1 MQGKKRY
8 LALVLFLLLGL
19 ITFSFANPDDQLEP
33 VEGNVKKVSEQKDEK
48 KVQTKFEKAEEL
60 VEQAEQNPTEEIIA
74 EAEEAIEEAEQ
85 EEPELVEEEDLV
97 NRLNNTEPAI
107 DAAALISAV
116 EKMIDEASKKDD
128 VVAAKTYF
136 DNNKVATVTDTLE
149 DGTVKENL
157 EERVAYLVKV
167 FADTTNPVITGIE
180 NNQTTNIDVTLKIED
195 DIKVEKVVT
204 LNGETIE
211 YEDTFDKE
219 GTYVVTVTDDAQN
232 TTSITF
238 TIDKTKPK
246 FEGLSS
252 REAHVDGYTVDIT
265 DATETTITVQKD
277 HGDFAP
283 ITEGTAI
290 TEEGTYQLVAVD
302 AAGNKYTTWVIV
314 DRTEP
319 SITNT
324 VDGEYINQCTTVT
337 IFDRYLNKVTI
348 NDDTY
353 SRKDFSKNTKNEN
366 FKLEKEI
373 CEDGT
378 YTITAIDKKGIP
390 TTKTFTINKTKPT
403 YTFYKEG
410 SSLEKDEIQPKEI
423 DGKFYFN
430 QNVRVVFK
438 EDTYFTQYIHND
450 FVNNENKTTITSW
463 QREAK
468 TDGEHTMKVTDAAG
482 NVTEI
487 TIVVDT
493 KAPTY
498 KFYKEGSSLEK
509 DEIQPIVIDG
519 KLYFNQNVRVRFE
532 EEASHFT
539 QYVHNDFIN
548 NEDKTTIKTW
558 TREAKTDGEH
568 TMKVTDALGQATEV
582 TFIIDT
588 TPNRVTQTFYRGDNN
603 VGKTYY
609 VTDTDKVQFNIGF
622 RELLSEDA
630 VITIGGKPVALT
642 YDKYY
647 KATDSH
653 MYYGYLAADENE
665 TILPAGELEISISN
679 ITDPVGNKGF
689 YYQTNGKKVM
699 DSYKNT
705 VTTNGKKA
713 VYDVVAPKANYVA
726 ILQKG
731 DNYQYATNG
740 DTIRFL
746 VQFNEEIVIPENKED
761 RTFILTING
770 KEVKFQRSQ
779 GAGYEYI
786 AEYKIHKDEAN
797 LAEGELTF
805 SISGYKDAAGHM
817 GEPITA
823 AKHQKYYKVTYDK
836 TPIWYDLYQPGVR
849 PVKVVDTVELDG
861 KLYIG
866 EPAEVQFHDN
876 YRIDSIQVN
885 DEKPYVT
892 PQGVSGQVK
901 NITEPGEYT
910 YTLIDGAGLVT
921 KVTIVY
927 VANTNYNV
935 PNKDINLTEDVTLVN
950 APFYNIKENTQDI
963 MINGNGHTVT
973 QHVTSIDQFNW
984 TENWTRTT
992 MGNIFSNPAPYTT
1005 VPKITIKDIK
1015 FEGTTQSMLLGH
1027 YNKDY
1032 QGAKYFN
1039 TELNNVDMIG
1049 MNVVSLSANIAPTV
1063 YVYGNAAFNNVNI
1076 YDSKLSPL
1084 DTDPMWPV
1092 YDLGLGNYSKTIV
1105 KDSKIGSVITWTHSY
1120 VEFNNSEV
1128 DKIDT
1133 RAFHSSNKGETVIG
1147 KGTTVGRI
1155 NVVPQSNYDTKYGY
1169 SLTIKKGATVKVLD
1183 ISKITNMT
1191 YIVIEEGAVVEKVI
1205 TAAGEMTYDEYIKQN
1220 TPITVDNL
1228 TEFKDAVKDGYKQ
1241 IILTKT
1247 LDIEGKQTISAK
1259 NLAIVTTP
1267 EKITMFN
1274 VGKEGSLT
1282 LENIVLD
1289 GQNEYK
1295 VNASNAANTHN
1306 DPYNIFGTYPLEQT
1320 RIYENVPLITS
1331 SGTLQLGKGTVIK
1344 NYAHQPVQGTA
1355 KHQYGGPAILITD
1368 GSVTIDGLE
1377 FTNNVSQLLTA
1388 KKASVTIKDINVHD
1402 TWANGNKAGLIEINE
1417 EAKMT
1422 VKDGTFKNNMMSM
1435 RSYGLFIANSGVINM
1450 EGGTYENNY
1459 STRNGGNTAGSLFG
1473 VENTGKIYMTGGI
1486 IQNNI
1491 GYRAGSF
1498 ATRWA
1503 KPGSIIELNG
1513 GTIKN
1518 NTTLSADFKNAGIF
1532 VQSDVKI
1539 GESMIIED
1547 KVVLR
1552 GSTAVLNNNGIIKAD
1567 VELVDNSVTFNN
1579 NGSVTGNIIIP

>member
-136 DNNKVATVTDTLE
+136 DNNNVATVTDTLE
-149 DGTVKENL
+149 DGTVKQNL

-180 NNQTTNIDVTLKIED
+180 NNQTTNIDVTLTIED

-319 SITNT
+319 KISGVTNGSY
-324 VDGEYINQCTTVT
+324 VNKCDRIYIS
-337 IFDRYLNKVTI
+337 DRYLNKVTI
-348 NDDTY
+348 NDETY
-353 SRKDFSKNTKNEN
+353 TRSDFTHNTKNED
-366 FKLEKEI
+366 FKFEKRVCAE
-373 CEDGT
+373 GT
-378 YTITAIDKKGIP
+378 YTITATDKKGI
-390 TTKTFTINKTKPT
+390 TRTETFTIDKTAPVVTLTGKKKVLEPGHYT
-403 YTFYKEG
+403 YTLQAVIEEEHAYTALLNGKEYVSG
-410 SSLEKDEIQPKEI
+410 TDITA
-423 DGKFYFN
+423 
-430 QNVRVVFK
+430 R
-438 EDTYFTQYIHND
+438 
-450 FVNNENKTTITSW
+450 ENYTLV
-463 QREAK
+463 
-468 TDGEHTMKVTDAAG
+468 VTDVAG
-482 NVTEI
+482 NVTTIEFAI
-487 TIVVDT
+487 DKDKPKIEGVVDGGLYNYDIVPTITDKNLDKVTLNDKDYVVGTPIAEDGEYTIVAKD
-493 KAPTY
+493 KAGNKHTVTFTIDKTAATRISTDYYVHKLTQVGKIFYTQKGNKITVNVKVNEQLKQIPT
-498 KFYKEGSSLEK
+498 FTLHSNGK
-509 DEIQPIVIDG
+509 DYVLTDVLDRGENAPGVWLYQASYVIDD
-519 KLYFNQNVRVRFE
+519 
-532 EEASHFT
+532 S
-539 QYVHNDFIN
+539 IS
-548 NEDKTTIKTW
+548 
-558 TREAKTDGEH
+558 DG
-568 TMKVTDALGQATEV
+568 EV
-582 TFIIDT
+582 TFT
-588 TPNRVTQTFYRGDNN
+588 
-603 VGKTYY
+603 
-609 VTDTDKVQFNIGF
+609 
-622 RELLSEDA
+622 
-630 VITIGGKPVALT
+630 
-642 YDKYY
+642 
-647 KATDSH
+647 
-653 MYYGYLAADENE
+653 
-665 TILPAGELEISISN
+665 ISN
-679 ITDPVGNKGF
+679 IIDLAGNETANITTA
-689 YYQTNGKKVM
+689 TNGRRIIV
-699 DSYKNT
+699 DNT
-705 VTTNGKKA
+705 
-713 VYDVVAPKANYVA
+713 APKANYVA

-786 AEYKIHKDEAN
+786 AEYKIPKDEAN

-805 SISGYKDAAGHM
+805 SISGYKDAAGNM

-885 DEKPYVT
+885 DGKPYVT
-892 PQGVSGQVK
+892 SQGVTGQIK

-921 KVTIVY
+921 KVTFVY
-927 VANTNYNV
+927 VTNEEV
-935 PNKDINLTEDVTLVN
+935 KPNGIIELTEDVITVN
-950 APFYNIKENTQDI
+950 GPFYNVKENTEPVT
-963 MINGNGHTVT
+963 INGNGHSITQYVT
-973 QHVTSIDQFNW
+973 NVDEFQWS
-984 TENWTRTT
+984 ENGTRPA
-992 MGNIFSNPAPYTT
+992 MAQIFSSSNNSKVTLNDVNFKGT
-1005 VPKITIKDIK
+1005 V
-1015 FEGTTQSMLLGH
+1015 QSIMLGH
-1027 YNKDY
+1027 YQSGNKA
-1032 QGAKYFN
+1032 QQSAFT
-1039 TELNNVDMIG
+1039 TELNNVNAIG
-1049 MNVVSLSANIAPTV
+1049 LEVVSFSSGISPGV
-1063 YVYGNAAFNNVNI
+1063 VVYGKADLNKVNI
-1076 YDSKLSPL
+1076 YDTKLSAL

-1092 YDLGLGNYSKTIV
+1092 YDLAVVNYTTTNV

-1120 VEFNNSEV
+1120 LEFNNSEI
-1128 DKIDT
+1128 DRIDT
-1133 RAFHSSNKGETVIG
+1133 RAFHSSQKGETVIG

-1155 NVVPQSNYDTKYGY
+1155 NVVPQSDYDTKYGY

-1205 TAAGEMTYDEYIKQN
+1205 TATGEMTYDEYIKQT

-1274 VGKEGSLT
+1274 IGKEGSLT

-1306 DPYNIFGTYPLEQT
+1306 DPYNIYGTYPLEQT

-1532 VQSDVKI
+1532 VQSDVEI
-1539 GESMIIED
+1539 GEDMIVED

-1567 VELVDNSVTFNN
+1567 VELVDNSVKFNN